1 MCVGRKSHPIGNERH
16 AIACGLS
23 TNMGFA
29 EILKGRDSLCER
41 GRPDFSE
48 IGKKVG
54 EIMQCTRPIWN
65 CANVVI
71 MDSGLCVTKVL
82 VEMRR
87 KELF

>member
-1 MCVGRKSHPIGNERH
+1 
-16 AIACGLS
+16 
-23 TNMGFA
+23 
-29 EILKGRDSLCER
+29 
-41 GRPDFSE
+41 
-48 IGKKVG
+48 
-54 EIMQCTRPIWN
+54 MQCTRPIWN